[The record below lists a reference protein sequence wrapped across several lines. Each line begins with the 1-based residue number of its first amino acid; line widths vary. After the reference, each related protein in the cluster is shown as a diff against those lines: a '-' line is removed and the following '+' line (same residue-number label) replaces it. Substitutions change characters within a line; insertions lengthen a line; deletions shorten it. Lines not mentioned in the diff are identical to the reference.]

1 MDFAKAFD
9 TVNHEI
15 LLKKLEYYSV
25 RGVPLICFQSYLHN
39 RQQYVK
45 INQSISDSKTITC
58 GVPQDSWPFAFF
70 YLYQRHIFS
79 HLKVSFHLFANGT
92 CIFGSNKNYKK
103 LEDEI
108 KTSLG
113 NITNW
118 PKANKLMINVK
129 KSNLIFFKVGN
140 NQSADE
146 TIKIYI
152 ENQILEPKDTAKYLG
167 VYIDKGLSWDR
178 HIEHINSKLNRGI
191 GISKPYI

>member
-1 MDFAKAFD
+1 MFPVLFAQQTTICK
-9 TVNHEI
+9 N
-15 LLKKLEYYSV
+15 KPEYLRLQNNNMWSTP
-25 RGVPLICFQSYLHN
+25 RFLALC
-39 RQQYVK
+39 
-45 INQSISDSKTITC
+45 
-58 GVPQDSWPFAFF
+58 FF

-79 HLKVSFHLFANGT
+79 PLKISFHLFANGT

-108 KTSLG
+108 NTSLD

-152 ENQILEPKDTAKYLG
+152 ENQTLEPKDTAKYLG

-178 HIEHINSKLNRGI
+178 HIENINSKLNRGI